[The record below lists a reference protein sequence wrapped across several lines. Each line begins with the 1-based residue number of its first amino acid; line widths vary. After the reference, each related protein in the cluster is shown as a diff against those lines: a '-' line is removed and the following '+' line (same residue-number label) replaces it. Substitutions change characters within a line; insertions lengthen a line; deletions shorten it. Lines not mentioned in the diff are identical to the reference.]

1 VQVGTYPTRN
11 FAESC
16 YLLTNPIGITGLAGW
31 AFPPTSPRRRG
42 ARTIS
47 SSRRIHDETVGVW
60 SLRILCNPESDSRV
74 FPADFPHLSH
84 CHCDSESESRVVEDP
99 PGFPAYSRLRTASSP
114 TRGAAASRHV
124 GGISYLRHSCYRHSI
139 RQTFRRM
146 LEIAG

>member
-1 VQVGTYPTRN
+1 MQVGTYPTRN

-16 YLLTNPIGITGLAGW
+16 YLLTSPVGITGLAGW

-47 SSRRIHDETVGVW
+47 SSLRIHVEMVGVW
-60 SLRILCNPESDSRV
+60 SLRILWFPRV

-84 CHCDSESESRVVEDP
+84 CHCDSKSESRVVEDP
-99 PGFPAYSRLRTASSP
+99 PGFPAYSRLRTVSSP
-114 TRGAAASRHV
+114 VRGAAASRHV